1 MTWVIIIAILL
12 AVGAIYTVAKQR
24 GERKK
29 AKEVIDKERELDR
42 EEADNDLEDK
52 RNSNAWD
59 ELNKRT

>member
-12 AVGAIYTVAKQR
+12 GVGAIYAYAKNK

-52 RNSNAWD
+52 RDSNAWD
-59 ELNKRT
+59 ELDKRT